1 MTVSKRSTAD
11 DFDADDAPDLST
23 PEWREKIAGA
33 RVRRGRKPLAAPKVS
48 TTIRFDPDVLAAFRA
63 RGPGWQSR
71 VNAALREWLALD
83 AKS

>member
-1 MTVSKRSTAD
+1 MTASKLSMVQ

-23 PEWREKIAGA
+23 PEWRERLGA
-33 RVRRGRKPLAAPKVS
+33 AKVRRGRKPSPTPKIS

-63 RGPGWQSR
+63 QGRGWQSR

-83 AKS
+83 AKV

>member
-1 MTVSKRSTAD
+1 MTASKLSTVQ

-23 PEWREKIAGA
+23 PEWRERFGA
-33 RVRRGRKPLAAPKVS
+33 AKVRRGRKPLATPKIS

-83 AKS
+83 AKP